1 MNVTL
6 IQIVIPISLMVVFG
20 VPHGALD
27 GAVIFQRCSAFWPRI
42 LCLLAYLFVSV
53 VCVLLWIVLPT
64 VCLAVFLGMSMWHFG
79 QSDQSRSGYTVRHI
93 WRVVSDG
100 GIWVLLLPFSHQ
112 SAVRELFVVLDADA
126 NTIMQII
133 NWLII
138 PWSLLALA
146 NVAVRI
152 LNGDGKTVISTLS
165 FAALSIL
172 MPPLWSLCLYFC
184 AWHSR
189 RHITRVLSDLP
200 NPRLGWAMMILLTL
214 ITVLLALLAVLW
226 LPATTLWTA
235 ALVQVFFIGL
245 FALTVPHML
254 LIDLYLPWL
263 DSAAQGDSVDD
274 RSYPAR

>member
-1 MNVTL
+1 MNEAL
-6 IQIVIPISLMVVFG
+6 IQLGIPISLMVIFG

-27 GAVIFQRCSAFWPRI
+27 GAIIFQRCSALWPRT
-42 LCLLAYLFVSV
+42 LLLLTYLGVCGG
-53 VCVLLWIVLPT
+53 CVLLWINLPT

-79 QSDQSRSGYTVRHI
+79 QSDQSRSDYTVRHI

-112 SAVRELFVVLDADA
+112 SAVHELFIVLGADA
-126 NTIMQII
+126 STIMQII

-138 PWSLLALA
+138 PWALLALVTA
-146 NVAVRI
+146 VVRI
-152 LNGDGKTVISTLS
+152 LNGDGKAVISTLS
-165 FAALSIL
+165 FAALSIM
-172 MPPLWSLCLYFC
+172 MPPLWSLCIYFC

-189 RHITRVLSDLP
+189 RHISRMMSDLSS
-200 NPRLGWAMMILLTL
+200 PRLGWIMMISLTS
-214 ITVLLALLAVLW
+214 ITVLMALLAALW

-235 ALVQVFFIGL
+235 AVVQVFFIGL

-263 DSAAQGDSVDD
+263 DSSTHGASGVD

>member
-1 MNVTL
+1 MNETL

-27 GAVIFQRCSAFWPRI
+27 GAIIFQRCSALWPRI
-42 LCLLAYLFVSV
+42 LLLVAYLLLCG

-79 QSDQSRSGYTVRHI
+79 QSDQSHSGYTVQHI
-93 WRVVSDG
+93 LRVVTDG

-112 SAVRELFVVLDADA
+112 SVVHELFIVLGADGSI
-126 NTIMQII
+126 IMQVI

-138 PWSLLALA
+138 PWSLLAL
-146 NVAVRI
+146 VTVVVRI
-152 LNGDGKTVISTLS
+152 LNGDGKAVISTLS
-165 FAALSIL
+165 FAALSIM
-172 MPPLWSLCLYFC
+172 MPPLWSLCIYFC

-189 RHITRVLSDLP
+189 RHISRILSDLSS
-200 NPRLGWAMMILLTL
+200 PRLGWIMMISLTS
-214 ITVLLALLAVLW
+214 ITVLMALLAALW

-235 ALVQVFFIGL
+235 AVVQVFFIGL

-263 DSAAQGDSVDD
+263 DSSTHGASGVD